1 MASRYMKTD
10 YFVDFKK
17 FKDSQDGVVTAFV
30 VGLLMTFIICAGLGV
45 DGGRLV
51 ATRLTLA
58 DHAENSARVAAQ
70 ELTSLRTGSPK
81 IDQQAAHRS
90 ALRYLNE
97 NNLTGDISTSTNSVS
112 VTVSQSVE
120 MSILKLFGARD
131 HLISVTR
138 RVEPRDQ

>member
-1 MASRYMKTD
+1 MTD
-10 YFVDFKK
+10 NFTDSQK
-17 FKDSQDGVVTAFV
+17 FQDGVVTAFV
-30 VGLLMTFIICAGLGV
+30 VGLLMTFICCAGLGV

-51 ATRLTLA
+51 AVRLTLA
-58 DHAENSARVAAQ
+58 DHAENAARLAAQ

-90 ALRYLNE
+90 ASRYFSD
-97 NNLTGDISTSTNSVS
+97 NNLIGDISTSANSVS
-112 VTVSQSVE
+112 VTVSQTVE